1 MPSQVLYELMSYG
14 SMALVVAAMVVGIVL
29 TNGAVRTLLA
39 AALALE
45 VVRFL
50 ANLTVPAFIY
60 SSGDAAVFVWSFVQM
75 VMSVGSALLLVAAAV
90 VGARKVAA
98 KDATIAALVDKPKDT
113 WTQPETSPDPRL
125 LAD

>member
-1 MPSQVLYELMSYG
+1 MPSQILYQLMSYG
-14 SMALVVAAMVVGIVL
+14 SMGLVVAAMVVGIVL
-29 TNGAVRTLLA
+29 TKGGVRTLLA

-45 VVRFL
+45 VVRFV

-60 SSGDAAVFVWSFVQM
+60 AGGEAAQFVWSFVEM
-75 VMSVGSALLLVAAAV
+75 VMSVGSALLLIAAAV
-90 VGARKVAA
+90 VGARRVAA

-113 WTQPETSPDPRL
+113 WAQPETSPDPRL